1 MVLKGVS
8 TLVAEE
14 RSLPQP
20 PKRVVSNKEIGQRLK
35 LLRQERGTTQ
45 EDLAEALGMTQ
56 PNISAI
62 ERGARGATLHQVI
75 RFAKALGV
83 STDEILLREKAPT
96 PGKRPRKRLMRQLQR
111 IEELPRA
118 DQKMLLQLLD
128 GLLKHREE
136 KKRRQE
142 EKARTASTAGEP
154 HGKRSKIP
162 A

>member
-1 MVLKGVS
+1 MALKGIP

-14 RSLPQP
+14 RSSLPQP

-35 LLRQERGTTQ
+35 LLRQENGKTQ
-45 EDLAEALGMTQ
+45 EEVAEALGMTQ
-56 PNISAI
+56 PNVSAN

-96 PGKRPRKRLMRQLQR
+96 PGKRLRKTLIRRLQR
-111 IEELPRA
+111 IEELPRG
-118 DQKMLLQLLD
+118 DRQILLQLLD
-128 GLLKHREE
+128 GLLRHHDERKQ
-136 KKRRQE
+136 RQE
-142 EKARTASTAGEP
+142 EKARRGAPAGE
-154 HGKRSKIP
+154 HQGKASIP

>member
-1 MVLKGVS
+1 MALKGVP

-35 LLRQERGTTQ
+35 LLRQESGKTQ
-45 EDLAEALGMTQ
+45 EEVAKALGMTQ

-62 ERGARGATLHQVI
+62 ERGSRGATLHQVI
-75 RFAKALGV
+75 RFAKVLSV

-96 PGKRPRKRLMRQLQR
+96 PGRRPRKRLMSRLQR
-111 IEELPRA
+111 IEELPRG
-118 DQKMLLQLLD
+118 DQTILLQLLD
-128 GLLKHREE
+128 GLLRHHEE
-136 KKRRQE
+136 RKRRQE
-142 EKARTASTAGEP
+142 ERGHRAAPAGEP
-154 HGKRSKIP
+154 QDKTSIP

>member
-1 MVLKGVS
+1 MVLKS
-8 TLVAEE
+8 IPTLAGEEE

-35 LLRQERGTTQ
+35 LLRQEKGTTQ
-45 EDLAEALGMTQ
+45 EELAKALGMTQ

-96 PGKRPRKRLMRQLQR
+96 PGKRPPRKSLVRQLQR
-111 IEELPRA
+111 IEELPRG
-118 DQKMLLQLLD
+118 DQKILLQLLE
-128 GLLKHREE
+128 GLLKRREE
-136 KKRRQE
+136 KKQR
-142 EKARTASTAGEP
+142 ARTRATTREVEDEAL
-154 HGKRSKIP
+154 IP